1 MSLFEQIAERLTQ
14 LTIKQPPIQT
24 QRTGVTKMTDQLP
37 VTDAQSGQGQAS
49 ASAIVNEVEQVLTA
63 VEPVVDAVATVV
75 PQVAAVD
82 PFLKAIGLVLS
93 GLGHDADGIIGAA
106 TALAKLFK

>member
-37 VTDAQSGQGQAS
+37 VTDAQSGQGQ